1 MRPIIRNIAYKHTLN
16 LSSTLFRTRPSLR
29 TTHLLSLG
37 KCHTS
42 TTSKIIGEDALRQAR
57 AKQWYEHLHTK
68 FHTINGYT
76 SPTFKIL
83 LADIARRAG
92 HTVSEGDGAA
102 NPRWDRTDDN
112 PILKLEAELSTEVAK
127 SAGNSVNDDDGVI
140 ETGWDGFENHS
151 VLSGE
156 AGYGKRVV
164 EEDNSNDNERDVES
178 EDREATDDESITEI
192 RLDQYLEALVE
203 DGVTVTKWDWFENN
217 PVLKGEADDG
227 KGVVKEEINNN
238 ERDMEGADGKAMDDE
253 DVTENRLDQY
263 LEALEE
269 EVIDL
274 LEQVRMLKR
283 GETEIGSTT
292 RSTKRSLGGSC
303 GTPIPKSCVLNRLK
317 NLLMTG

>member
-164 EEDNSNDNERDVES
+164 EEDNSDDNERDVES
-178 EDREATDDESITEI
+178 EDREATDDESI
-192 RLDQYLEALVE
+192 
-203 DGVTVTKWDWFENN
+203 
-217 PVLKGEADDG
+217 
-227 KGVVKEEINNN
+227 
-238 ERDMEGADGKAMDDE
+238 
-253 DVTENRLDQY
+253 TENRLDQY

-283 GETEIGSTT
+283 GEEVVSTGRT
-292 RSTKRSLGGSC
+292 TARSLGGSC
-303 GTPIPKSCVLNRLK
+303 GTPIPKSCVLTRVK
-317 NLLMTG
+317 NLLTTG

>member
-92 HTVSEGDGAA
+92 HKVSEGDGVA
-102 NPRWDRTDDN
+102 NPRWDWTEDN
-112 PILKLEAELSTEVAK
+112 PILKGEAEPSTEVAK

-140 ETGWDGFENHS
+140 ETGWD
-151 VLSGE
+151 
-156 AGYGKRVV
+156 
-164 EEDNSNDNERDVES
+164 
-178 EDREATDDESITEI
+178 
-192 RLDQYLEALVE
+192 
-203 DGVTVTKWDWFENN
+203 WFENN
-217 PVLKGEADDG
+217 PVLKREAGDG
-227 KGVVKEEINNN
+227 QGVVEDNITDNNW
-238 ERDMEGADGKAMDDE
+238 DMEREDGKATDDE
-253 DVTENRLDQY
+253 YVTENRLDQY

-283 GETEIGSTT
+283 GETEIRSTT

-303 GTPIPKSCVLNRLK
+303 GTPIPKSCVLKRLK
-317 NLLMTG
+317 NLLTTA